1 MGTFTNSE
9 YPDEMPVCQGK
20 KRSSDKNTI
29 CYENYNLTLLD
40 IYNGLS
46 QV

>member
-9 YPDEMPVCQGK
+9 YPDEKDLPTK
-20 KRSSDKNTI
+20 FTI
-29 CYENYNLTLLD
+29 CFENYNLTPLD
-40 IYNGLS
+40 VYNGLS